1 MGTKMDNSASNL
13 EELPGVSPLGR
24 PRKKGTVL
32 ERDELMVMASDC
44 LRSMSGRVSC
54 RRWSPGKNDKER
66 LAWSR
71 ALTAMLSA
79 YNSTLKDRDL
89 ESIRQRLD
97 VIEERITKGDE
108 R

>member
-1 MGTKMDNSASNL
+1 METETDNSASNL

-44 LRSMSGRVSC
+44 LWSMSGRVSC
-54 RRWSPGKNDKER
+54 RRWSPGKNDRER

-71 ALTAMLSA
+71 ALTSMLSA
-79 YNSTLKDRDL
+79 YNGALRDRDL
-89 ESIRQRLD
+89 ENIQRRLEN
-97 VIEERITKGDE
+97 IESRLTKGEDK
-108 R
+108 